1 MNTEI
6 IEGNKLIAEFMGG
19 NKQIIPKGGLHGYK
33 EGTELWRFCLFS
45 SNPGPVTYLEYHS
58 SWEWLMEVVEKIEGL
73 FNGNAFT
80 ITNRNLWCIIE
91 MNTQFSLAYDI
102 EYSEISIKA
111 STKLESTWEAVVQFI
126 QWYNTLPK

>member
-6 IEGNKLIAEFMGG
+6 IKGNKLIAEFMGATIDELDNVKFILPADG
-19 NKQIIPKGGLHGYK
+19 VGLAGC
-33 EGTELWRFCLFS
+33 GLRACR
-45 SNPGPVTYLEYHS
+45 YHS
-58 SWEWLMEVVEKIEGL
+58 SWDWLMPVVEKIEGL
-73 FNGNAFT
+73 FNGNSFT

-111 STKLESTWEAVVQFI
+111 STKLESTWQAVVQFI
-126 QWYNTLPK
+126 QWYNTQTKQPR